1 MPNAIAGKCAGFMNK
16 AAFFLFIFIA
26 VSILLSLWLG
36 YFWRNSIFIFIVSI
50 ALSYL
55 IYRKFYFNFLLKPGI
70 FLLSALM
77 FVLCIY
83 PVFLITP
90 YYSASI
96 DSAQIIITRSL
107 AEKIPITL
115 APYSDI
121 VLGYYVAYHSFVKLF
136 ADLFPIIGDYLW
148 YAFIGAFVSALELI
162 AIYLF
167 SREFLKS
174 ELAGEIAAILFFST
188 RIVFQNF
195 YWGMHPMILGM
206 SFALLAAYMHLKR
219 NNLRYLFFPTALA
232 AHAGAVINATV
243 LIAALLIHESR
254 KALARRFAPFASSAL
269 LAIPAFAV
277 PYAIYI
283 LNALSASKGQGIAT
297 LQMLFY
303 VLGFVP
309 LWIGVVSSI
318 AFAIGLLLILHNRKK
333 FFSPKE
339 KFLLKLFVFSIIL
352 YSIAALGIVLK
363 DTQSK
368 LISLATIAAI
378 IFIASVFS
386 KLRVANS
393 RTFRIALLIICLAS
407 FFSSSLI
414 IELQKG
420 EAKIG
425 NSGYQFATAFR
436 EFDPSLQKTLFLTKD
451 SLAEA
456 MYSNKIPFDV
466 YAYFPRD
473 IYLPYGPWQ
482 TLHNKAW
489 RLLFINKMKQDYIIE
504 EKCIECIYDLA
515 REQNIKY
522 IAIEKGFFGAEL
534 AQKAVFSYGDF
545 MVYDVM
551 QK

>member
-1 MPNAIAGKCAGFMNK
+1 MHKQIQMFGLFANRAI
-16 AAFFLFIFIA
+16 FFLFIFIA

-36 YFWRNSIFIFIVSI
+36 YFWRNSIFIFAASAI
-50 ALSYL
+50 ASYFL
-55 IYRKFYFNFLLKPGI
+55 YRKFYFAFAVKPRI

-77 FVLCIY
+77 FILCIY

-107 AEKIPITL
+107 GDKIPITL
-115 APYSDI
+115 APYSDL
-121 VLGYYVAYHSFVKLF
+121 VLGYYVAYHSFVKIF
-136 ADLFPIIGDYLW
+136 ADLMPMVQDYLW
-148 YAFIGAFVSALELI
+148 YAIIGAFVAALELI

-174 ELAGEIAAILFFST
+174 EIAGELAAILFFST

-195 YWGMHPMILGM
+195 YWGMHPMIFGM

-219 NNLRYLFFPTALA
+219 NKLCYLFFPTALA
-232 AHAGAVINATV
+232 AHAGAVLNATI
-243 LIAALLIHESR
+243 LIAALLIHEGR
-254 KALARRFAPFASSAL
+254 KALAKRFAPFASSAL

-283 LNALSASKGQGIAT
+283 LNALTASKEQGAAT
-297 LQMLFY
+297 LQMLPY
-303 VLGFVP
+303 VLSFVP
-309 LWIGVVSSI
+309 LWIGIVSSI
-318 AFAIGLLLILHNRKK
+318 AFAVGLLLIFCNRKK
-333 FFSPKE
+333 FFSPNE

-352 YSIAALGIVLK
+352 YSITALGIVLR

-368 LISLATIAAI
+368 LISLVTLAAI
-378 IFIASVFS
+378 IFIAGVFS
-386 KLRVANS
+386 KLKIANS
-393 RTFRIALLIICLAS
+393 RTFRIALLLICLAS

-420 EAKIG
+420 ESKISP
-425 NSGYQFATAFR
+425 SGYQFAIAFR

-489 RLLFINKMKQDYIIE
+489 RLLFINKMKQDYILK
-504 EKCIECIYDLA
+504 EKCIECIHELV

-522 IAIEKGFFGAEL
+522 VAFEKGFFDAEL
-534 AQKAVFSYGDF
+534 AQEPTFVNGKFI
-545 MVYDVM
+545 VYDM
-551 QK
+551 KS